1 MTLTGPAAL
10 FVDCLDGARP
20 RGDKLFCRTN
30 GGQPK
35 AVEVGKVV
43 AGTTCTLAFYDG
55 VSPEILEAAPS
66 RSQRLATALITC
78 PCVLKE
84 IKDSKCTFS
93 KLTAFSSHEH
103 DLLITLTERKE
114 YPVHRL
120 LQPSGH
126 AGTS

>member
-10 FVDCLDGARP
+10 FVDCLDGARSW
-20 RGDKLFCRTN
+20 GDKLFCRTN

-43 AGTTCTLAFYDG
+43 TGTTCALALYDW
-55 VSPEILEAAPS
+55 VSAEILEATSS
-66 RSQRLATALITC
+66 RSQRLAAALITC

-84 IKDSKCTFS
+84 IKDSKRKFS
-93 KLTAFSSHEH
+93 KLTAFSFHEH

>member
-84 IKDSKCTFS
+84 MKDSKCTFS
-93 KLTAFSSHEH
+93 KSTAFSSHEH